1 MKTLQNKAFWRR
13 KRAVLENQRDQVRNQ
28 ADVATFFN
36 ALGLRLSMFQSL
48 TKPAGNQIQ
57 SDSKSI
63 DTAFEVISSYIY
75 TLLDE

>member
-48 TKPAGNQIQ
+48 TGPAGNQIQ
-57 SDSKSI
+57 AASKSI
-63 DTAFEVISSYIY
+63 DTAFEVISSYKYI
-75 TLLDE
+75 DK